1 MWRFWTLPLLQF
13 ERDGMQLVY
22 EIILVNKIL
31 RNHFLSENLQWIVR
45 HSMLLL
51 FISCTITGLCA
62 ISSLAIDNWGQK
74 CCQTLGNKA
83 NPSIPIIFDRFTFKF
98 LKNRR
103 LLGKIKNTVSLKFI
117 RLSFPSKKSSS
128 ERTCPYW
135 QRIGGFHVTSSPP
148 CWWTEN
154 KRSLISSLCLSTSS
168 CSFHHCYL
176 CLPRLH
182 KNHL

>member
-1 MWRFWTLPLLQF
+1 MLATWVKTL
-13 ERDGMQLVY
+13 Y
-22 EIILVNKIL
+22 KIL

-51 FISCTITGLCA
+51 FISCTITGFCA

-154 KRSLISSLCLSTSS
+154 KRSLISSLCLSTSI

-182 KNHL
+182 ENHL